1 MNTKIKRNAYNKAK
15 IISGGRIM
23 TREFLEEN
31 WAVSSYDEDTMCQID
46 YYIDEDNCDVGSKA
60 YMYSHLDEELVEM
73 EIVHIIALSN
83 DFDLYNELLED
94 DDVLVNGEE
103 EYGADC
109 SAEFITDNDSY
120 LVWFKNV

>member
-1 MNTKIKRNAYNKAK
+1 MNTKIKCNAYNKVK
-15 IISGGRIM
+15 INSGGRIM

-73 EIVHIIALSN
+73 EIVHIIALSK

-94 DDVLVNGEE
+94 DDVLINGEE

>member
-1 MNTKIKRNAYNKAK
+1 MNTKIKRNAYNKVK
-15 IISGGRIM
+15 INSGGKTV

-73 EIVHIIALSN
+73 EILHIIALSN

-94 DDVLVNGEE
+94 DDVLINGEE

>member
-1 MNTKIKRNAYNKAK
+1 MNTKIKRNAYNKVK
-15 IISGGRIM
+15 IISGVRTM

-73 EIVHIIALSN
+73 EILHIIALSK
-83 DFDLYNELLED
+83 DFDLYNELLADE
-94 DDVLVNGEE
+94 DVLINGEE

-120 LVWFKNV
+120 LVWLKNV